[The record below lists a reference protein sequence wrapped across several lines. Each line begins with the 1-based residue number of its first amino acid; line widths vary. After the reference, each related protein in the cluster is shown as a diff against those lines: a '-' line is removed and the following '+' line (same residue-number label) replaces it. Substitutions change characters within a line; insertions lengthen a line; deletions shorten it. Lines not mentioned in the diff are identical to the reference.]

1 MSSVMSSTIQ
11 RRRILVQ
18 GIVQGVGFRPFV
30 YALALRGWLVGF
42 VLNDSQ
48 GVTIEVEGSIE
59 SLDGFQQALRDEAPP
74 LARIDSIATERIA
87 PCHESAFSIFHSQP
101 GHERNTL
108 ISPDSATCDDC
119 LRELFD
125 PADRRYRYPFI
136 NCTNCGPRFTIV
148 QDVPYDRE
156 KTTMQVFP
164 MCPACRSEYDDPLNR
179 RFHAQPN
186 ACPTCGPHVRLI
198 EWSNLSHPSVPTC
211 RDRGKGRVDEG
222 ALCLSSSPPDS
233 LVSGNPRKSDG
244 EQDRH
249 KAPTHPPIHP
259 LSLQDEG
266 DPITAAAQRL
276 AQGAILAIKGLG
288 GYHLACDALNEEAV
302 GQLRVRKHR
311 EAKPFALM
319 VADVEIARLLCEVS
333 EAEAALLQS
342 RHRPIVLLEQ
352 RAHCPVAPGVAPS
365 SNTLGVML
373 PYTPLHHILLRDFAT
388 SVEAGR
394 PAALVM
400 TSGNMSDEPIAY
412 SDEDAQQRLA
422 GIAPAALTHN
432 RAIHMRCDNSVMRIA
447 AGGEQF
453 FRRSR
458 GYAPEPIALS
468 ADLPVSLL
476 ASGGHLKNTFCLGK
490 GRQAFLSSHIGD
502 LENLETLTSFREGI
516 EHFSRL
522 FDIYP
527 QAIAYDLHPEYL
539 ATKYALD
546 TDIPR
551 KIGVQHHH
559 AHIASVLAEHG
570 LSGPVIGI
578 AADGTGYGTDG
589 AVWGCEIMAA
599 DLSDFERLAHLTY
612 VPLPG
617 GERAVRQP
625 WRMAAA
631 YLAATYG
638 DAFLYLDIPF
648 ARQLDRSK
656 WHALSQMIARGINC
670 PPTSSLGRLFDA
682 IAALIGLRGEVLYEG
697 QAAIEL
703 EMLAVG
709 TRFIASATSDKM
721 RPYPFAI
728 QKNDVFETQI
738 ADDQGGGKP
747 RPYPE
752 RSTSGSVVGYGRGL
766 PPPWLPGAGN
776 EQNSS
781 PATLDVTPMIRAI
794 VSDLQQGV
802 PSSHIARR
810 FHITIAEML
819 ALAACEAR
827 ERTHLNRVALSGGV
841 FQNRLLLETL
851 LARLEEKGFQVYINR
866 RVPPNDGG
874 LSLGQL
880 AVAAARIQNM

>member
-30 YALALRGWLVGF
+30 YGQALRWRLVGF

-48 GVTIEVEGSIE
+48 GVTIEVEGSVE
-59 SLDGFQQALRDEAPP
+59 SIHGFQQALREQAPP
-74 LARIDSIATERIA
+74 LARIDSVITELV
-87 PCHESAFSIFHSQP
+87 PLCHENGFSITHSQQ
-101 GHERNTL
+101 GSERQAL

-156 KTTMQVFP
+156 KTTMQAFP

-186 ACPTCGPHVRLI
+186 ACPTCGPHVHLV
-198 EWSNLSHPSVPTC
+198 NLVDHGSVGAGDAGWMCGGTCAALPRQYNASVPYHNLNYDASVSHLDLDPVTSTQY
-211 RDRGKGRVDEG
+211 D
-222 ALCLSSSPPDS
+222 P
-233 LVSGNPRKSDG
+233 LVPHHNF
-244 EQDRH
+244 
-249 KAPTHPPIHP
+249 
-259 LSLQDEG
+259 
-266 DPITAAAQRL
+266 DPITAAAQQL

-288 GYHLACDALNEEAV
+288 GYHLACDALNMEAV
-302 GQLRVRKHR
+302 QQLRARKHR

-319 VADVEIARLLCEVS
+319 VPDVATARLLCEVS
-333 EAEAALLQS
+333 DAEAALLQS
-342 RHRPIVLLEQ
+342 RRRPIVLLEQ
-352 RAHCPVAPGVAPS
+352 HAHCPVAPGVAPS
-365 SNTLGVML
+365 CNSLGLML
-373 PYTPLHHILLRDFAT
+373 PYTPLHHVLLRDFA
-388 SVEAGR
+388 SVIEAGR

-400 TSGNMSDEPIAY
+400 TSGNLSDEPIAY
-412 SDEDAQQRLA
+412 HDEDARQRLA
-422 GIAPAALTHN
+422 TIAGAMLTHN
-432 RAIHMRCDNSVMRIA
+432 RAIHMRSDDSVARIA

-468 ADLPVSLL
+468 NDLPVQLL
-476 ASGGHLKNTFCLGK
+476 ACGGHLKNTFCLGK
-490 GRQAFLSSHIGD
+490 GRQAFVSSHIGD
-502 LENLETLTSFREGI
+502 LENVETLTSFREGI
-516 EHFSRL
+516 EHFQRL

-546 TDIPR
+546 TDIPQ

-578 AADGTGYGTDG
+578 AADGTGFGTDG
-589 AVWGCEIMAA
+589 AVWGCEILAA
-599 DLSDFERLAHLTY
+599 DLTDFERLAHLTY

-638 DAFLYLDIPF
+638 DAFLNLDIPF
-648 ARQLDRSK
+648 VRQLDRSK
-656 WHALSQMIARGINC
+656 WHTLSQMIARGINC
-670 PPTSSLGRLFDA
+670 PQTSSLGRLFDA
-682 IAALIGLRGEVLYEG
+682 IAALIGLRGEALYEG

-703 EMLAVG
+703 ETLAVG
-709 TRFIASATSDKM
+709 TRFIASAPANDGPQ
-721 RPYPFAI
+721 PYPFSM
-728 QKNDVFETQI
+728 
-738 ADDQGGGKP
+738 QGREASGGK
-747 RPYPE
+747 
-752 RSTSGSVVGYGRGL
+752 S
-766 PPPWLPGAGN
+766 
-776 EQNSS
+776 
-781 PATLDVTPMIRAI
+781 ATLDVSPMIRAI
-794 VSDLQQGV
+794 VSDIQQGL
-802 PSSHIARR
+802 PPSHIATR
-810 FHITIAEML
+810 FHRTIAEL
-819 ALAACEAR
+819 LLTAACEAR
-827 ERTHLNRVALSGGV
+827 DWRQLNSVALSGGV

-851 LARLEEKGFQVYINR
+851 IARLEEKGFQVYINR

-880 AVAAARIQNM
+880 AVAAARIQTM